1 MTLSNDNI
9 ELYLFRLKEGL
20 LDAEERAAVEQALK
34 GHPEW
39 QAMADLYDPG
49 LKLPA
54 GVAMPYPEWKQLRRG
69 TPVSIGVRV
78 PPTGKHATGRA
89 KIWLFAAAAACLLLF
104 VTTIIRFATINPM
117 PTAPAAIVAEHHTDS
132 VTPTR
137 IEVNDGKEPVIAAK
151 PQTTVSQPLIAFIE
165 EKEIAITGGD
175 AHVPAA
181 IADEDTCVPAAIEGG
196 DVRISTPDTTPTTES
211 VNKENRKVYYA
222 DNIIE
227 WIDGSTPAQ
236 SPNREPTQR
245 LTQVRNLAK
254 RTTSVVAK
262 AKATYDEHKEDIG
275 ATIEE
280 SLLSSQFLG
289 NIIAAINE
297 E

>member
-20 LDAEERAAVEQALK
+20 LDAEERAAVEHALK

-104 VTTIIRFATINPM
+104 AATIIRFATINPM

-132 VTPTR
+132 ITPTQ

-151 PQTTVSQPLIAFIE
+151 PQTTVNQPLIAFIE
-165 EKEIAITGGD
+165 EKEIAIAGGD

-181 IADEDTCVPAAIEGG
+181 IEGGDTCVPAAIEGE
-196 DVRISTPDTTPTTES
+196 DVHITTPDTTPTTES

-227 WIDGSTPAQ
+227 WIDGSTPTQ
-236 SPNREPTQR
+236 SPNRESTQR